1 MGMSE
6 VYTTVANSATAE
18 FEEKRSV
25 FFGHA
30 CHATTEE
37 EAMAFIKSKQKE
49 FSDATH
55 NVWAYY
61 MKNGILARYSDD
73 GEPTGTAGLPTL
85 EAIRKSGVDDVCVV
99 VTRYFGGILLGAG
112 GLVRAYS
119 KAASLAVEAAGVV
132 TYENFT
138 EFTVD
143 TNYSDYQKILN
154 ELPKYGVIVDATD
167 YSDNV
172 SLKLAVK
179 ETVAQTLFARIS
191 EMTADRAKVNVTGTR
206 LDK

>member
-1 MGMSE
+1 MSA
-6 VYTTVANSATAE
+6 VYTTVASEATAE

-25 FFGHA
+25 FLGHA

-37 EAMAFIKSKQKE
+37 EAMAFVKSKQKE
-49 FSDATH
+49 FNDATH

-73 GEPTGTAGLPTL
+73 GEPTGTAGLPAL

-119 KAASLAVEAAGVV
+119 KAAALAVEAAGVV

-154 ELPKYGVIVDATD
+154 ELPKYGVITDATD

-172 SLKLAVK
+172 SLRLAVK
-179 ETVAQTLFARIS
+179 ETVADTLFARIS

>member
-1 MGMSE
+1 MSA
-6 VYTTVANSATAE
+6 VYTTVANTATAE

-25 FFGHA
+25 FLGHA

-37 EAMAFIKSKQKE
+37 EAMAFVKSKQKE
-49 FSDATH
+49 FNDATH

-73 GEPTGTAGLPTL
+73 GEPTGTAGLPAL

-119 KAASLAVEAAGVV
+119 KAAALAVEAAGVV

-154 ELPKYGVIVDATD
+154 ELPKYGVIVDTTD

-172 SLKLAVK
+172 SLKLAVN
-179 ETVAQTLFARIS
+179 ETLFDTLFARIS

>member
-6 VYTTVANSATAE
+6 VYTTVANTATAE
-18 FEEKRSV
+18 FEEKRSA

-154 ELPKYGVIVDATD
+154 ELPKYGVIIDATD

-179 ETVAQTLFARIS
+179 ETVAKTLFERIS

>member
-1 MGMSE
+1 MSE
-6 VYTTVANSATAE
+6 LYTTIERAATAE

-25 FFGHA
+25 FYGHIA
-30 CHATTEE
+30 PAKTED
-37 EAMAFIKSKQKE
+37 EAMAFIKSKQSE
-49 FSDATH
+49 FRDATH

-85 EAIRKSGVDDVCVV
+85 EAIRKSEVNDVCVV

-119 KAASLAVEAAGVV
+119 KAASLAIEAAGIV
-132 TYENFT
+132 TYEPFT
-138 EFTVD
+138 ELTLNC
-143 TNYSDYQKILN
+143 NYSDYQRLCV
-154 ELPKYGVIVDATD
+154 ELPKFGAKTD
-167 YSDNV
+167 GADFTDRV
-172 SLKLAVK
+172 TMRIAVK
-179 ETVAQTLFARIS
+179 EGMTDTVI
-191 EMTADRAKVNVTGTR
+191 AKVSELTAARTTVTVTGTR